1 MQRVSCSATLGGN
14 WINEHFDLLILIYL
28 RRLTIS
34 SRCQRARTIGEQAV
48 WVLSR
53 PVFGKAPAGWWSV
66 ASGETSHSQ
75 THAFLRPL
83 HLSISKT
90 TLPGLNPDWNREG
103 EFSIRSCTS
112 WLLSFPCL
120 FHSRPLDARGW
131 RWTARQGPS
140 SARTNQGLGAPRRVD
155 SLPAAGF
162 HAVVELTA
170 AGLSPSCRIS
180 RIVSSNPFLPTTA
193 PKRWLTLFLSPPVA
207 PSTINTS
214 TTLHH
219 HPAQVSSRPLCQSF
233 CSSSTFS
240 CRFAL
245 GIRMLFQSCDLGVPA
260 FVQCSSFGW
269 PRRVAL
275 GVTRF

>member
-1 MQRVSCSATLGGN
+1 M
-14 WINEHFDLLILIYL
+14 
-28 RRLTIS
+28 
-34 SRCQRARTIGEQAV
+34 
-48 WVLSR
+48 LSR
-53 PVFGKAPAGWWSV
+53 PVFGKAPAGWWPV

-75 THAFLRPL
+75 THEFLRPL

-170 AGLSPSCRIS
+170 AGLPPSCRI
-180 RIVSSNPFLPTTA
+180 VSHRLFESFPANHCSQALADALPFPA
-193 PKRWLTLFLSPPVA
+193 RRSSV
-207 PSTINTS
+207 NHQH
-214 TTLHH
+214 LHH
-219 HPAQVSSRPLCQSF
+219 TPPPPSAS
-233 CSSSTFS
+233 
-240 CRFAL
+240 
-245 GIRMLFQSCDLGVPA
+245 
-260 FVQCSSFGW
+260 
-269 PRRVAL
+269 
-275 GVTRF
+275 